1 MRSLSTIPPALMVLA
16 LPLVGLPAQVVRIGA
31 PTATLNEEFSDVR
44 GVRELR
50 DGRLLVSDYI
60 DQRVVLVDMAR
71 GSVVDCLS
79 EGIGPQDVRL
89 AGRLIPMPGDSTLLV
104 DIGNNRLTVLDPTG
118 TPRRVISGERPGVM
132 GTRGVSTDGSFY
144 FSVPGW
150 AEQANALPHDSVRVV
165 RWNPRTN
172 ATQVV
177 AIVQGDRM
185 RSDVRTP
192 ALTPRIPVIGY
203 ASSDGW
209 AVAEDG
215 SLRIVRNGSYT
226 VERHAGTAA
235 PVIGPSNA
243 YQTRVVTAADKEVF
257 VRDFNRSSP
266 TSGRGTGGS
275 MGFSP
280 AISDAEVSA
289 MVRGTEYATR
299 DPMFRPCAVVAA
311 PGGRLWVGRPPDGTR
326 PVLYDVFDA
335 AGRRVQ
341 QVELPAGRRVM
352 SVGRG
357 GVYVAAENA
366 DGVQRLERYAVPR

>member
-1 MRSLSTIPPALMVLA
+1 MRHPLVTFAIVLA
-16 LPLVGLPAQVVRIGA
+16 LHPGVLRGQAVRIGA
-31 PTATLNEEFSDVR
+31 PTATLSEEFSDMR

-60 DQRVVLVDMAR
+60 DQRVALVDLGTGR
-71 GSVVDCLS
+71 VTDCLT
-79 EGIGPQDVRL
+79 EGIGPGDVRL

-104 DIGNNRLTVLDPTG
+104 DIGNSRLMVLDPTG

-132 GTRGVSTDGSFY
+132 GTRGVSADGSFY
-144 FSVPGW
+144 FSIPGW
-150 AEQANALPHDSVRVV
+150 AEQANALPNDSVRVV

-177 AIVQGDRM
+177 AVVQGDRM
-185 RSDVRTP
+185 RSDQHTP
-192 ALTPRIPVIGY
+192 ALTPRIPIVGY

-209 AVAEDG
+209 TVADDG
-215 SLRIVRNGSYT
+215 TLRIVRGGSYV
-226 VERHAGTAA
+226 VERRGGSGPA
-235 PVIGPSNA
+235 VVGPSNA
-243 YQTRVVTAADKEVF
+243 YTTRAVSSADRVAF

-280 AISDAEVSA
+280 AMSDAEVAA
-289 MVRGTEYATR
+289 MVRGTEYAER
-299 DPMFRPCAVVAA
+299 HPMFRPGAVIAA
-311 PGGRLWVGRPPDGTR
+311 PGGRLWVGRPADAGR

-352 SVGRG
+352 TVGRM
-357 GVYVAAENA
+357 GVYVAAEDA
-366 DGVQRLERYAVPR
+366 DGVQRLERYAAPR

>member
-1 MRSLSTIPPALMVLA
+1 MRQVASLSILIVALGAPANA
-16 LPLVGLPAQVVRIGA
+16 AAQVVRIGA
-31 PTATLNEEFSDVR
+31 PTATLAEEFSDIR
-44 GVRELR
+44 GIRELR

-60 DQRVVLVDMAR
+60 DQRVVLIDLRTGTV
-71 GSVVDCLS
+71 SDCLT

-104 DIGNNRLTVLDPTG
+104 DIGNSRLMVLDPTG

-132 GTRGVSTDGSFY
+132 GTRGIAADGSFY
-144 FSVPGW
+144 FSIPGW
-150 AEQANALPHDSVRVV
+150 AEQANALPNDSVRVV

-185 RSDVRTP
+185 RSDQRTP
-192 ALTPRIPVIGY
+192 ALTPRIPIVGY
-203 ASSDGW
+203 AAYDGW
-209 AVAEDG
+209 TVADDG
-215 SLRIVRNGSYT
+215 TLRIVRGANYVVESRGGANT
-226 VERHAGTAA
+226 VT
-235 PVIGPSNA
+235 GPSNT
-243 YQTRVVTAADKEVF
+243 YTTRQVTAADREAF

-280 AISDAEVSA
+280 AMSDAEVTA
-289 MVRGTEYATR
+289 MVRGTEYAQR
-299 DPMFRPCAVVAA
+299 HPMFRPGAVIAA
-311 PGGRLWVGRPPDGTR
+311 PGGRLWVGRPPEASR
-326 PVLYDVFDA
+326 PVIYDLFDA
-335 AGRRVQ
+335 TGRRVQ

-352 SVGRG
+352 SVGRL
-357 GVYVAAENA
+357 GVYVAAEDA